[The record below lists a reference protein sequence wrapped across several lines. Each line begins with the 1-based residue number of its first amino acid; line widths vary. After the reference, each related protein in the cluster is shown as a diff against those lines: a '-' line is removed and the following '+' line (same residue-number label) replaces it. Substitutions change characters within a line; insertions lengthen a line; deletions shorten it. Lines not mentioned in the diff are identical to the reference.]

1 MTDTHDEL
9 TELEKEQAK
18 QIKLLKQQLLISQTT
33 IDHYSSYINW
43 LIDYSLGWAEDATFT
58 FPDGFKWPK
67 Q

>member
-1 MTDTHDEL
+1 MTDMHDEL

-18 QIKLLKQQLLISQTT
+18 QIKSLQQELLIHKIT

-43 LIDYSLGWAEDATFT
+43 LIDYSLGWAEDSTFT

-67 Q
+67 E